1 MGRYVISDKAAAD
14 LTEIWTGHIR
24 RGGTAEN
31 ANLLIDGLLASF
43 ANLGDFPDIGT
54 SRDYLPKDALALP
67 HNKTHMIFYE
77 KIVEGVEIVQV
88 LPSDIDFYTFFA
100 DK

>member
-31 ANLLIDGLLASF
+31 ANLLIDG
-43 ANLGDFPDIGT
+43 
-54 SRDYLPKDALALP
+54 
-67 HNKTHMIFYE
+67 
-77 KIVEGVEIVQV
+77 
-88 LPSDIDFYTFFA
+88 
-100 DK
+100 

>member
-1 MGRYVISDKAAAD
+1 
-14 LTEIWTGHIR
+14 
-24 RGGTAEN
+24 
-31 ANLLIDGLLASF
+31 
-43 ANLGDFPDIGT
+43 
-54 SRDYLPKDALALP
+54 
-67 HNKTHMIFYE
+67 MIFYE